1 MAELTVDD
9 LHLAYGD
16 NPILK
21 GVSMTLDRGEV
32 VSVSARN
39 QP

>member
-21 GVSMTLDRGEV
+21 GVV
-32 VSVSARN
+32 VVCAAYFAARYLGYL
-39 QP
+39 